1 MKKEYDWLFIVPRDG
16 IHGGAEQMIFNLAYH
31 ASKNG
36 SKCRVLCLQ
45 NKKYLH
51 WEPYEQVM
59 DIRYSP
65 FSDVYLGYIYYFF
78 AIPLLRFKERYR
90 YAFSSQTLI
99 NAMLGII
106 KQLGILPRTKLIVRE
121 SNSIFHLLSGAK
133 LKLYSLAY
141 KIGYHKVD
149 LLILQTEFMK
159 NQLLDAMPWMQR
171 KLRMIVLPNPI
182 NLDLISE
189 KAAVENP
196 SLKGRKFL
204 VAAGRLVPAKGFDIL
219 IDAFRELQPSNPDLE
234 LIILGDGPEKSSLQN
249 RIDSYGLTG
258 KITLEGLVTNVY
270 PYFKNA
276 ATCVLSS
283 RIEGFP
289 NVLLQMM
296 SQNTKVV
303 STLSAGGIEK
313 LEGVFTCEI
322 ENTEQL
328 AGAIQECLNA
338 PTNGN
343 RKLFDENLKVRTV
356 GSFIEKTL
364 ENIPER

>member
-1 MKKEYDWLFIVPRDG
+1 
-16 IHGGAEQMIFNLAYH
+16 MIFNLAYH
-31 ASKNG
+31 VSKNG
-36 SKCRVLCLQ
+36 GKCRVLCLQ
-45 NKKYLH
+45 NKKYQH

-65 FSDVYLGYIYYFF
+65 FSDVYLGYLYFFF
-78 AIPLLRFKERYR
+78 AIPMLRFKERYR

-106 KQLGILPRTKLIVRE
+106 KQFGFLPGTRLIVRE

-133 LKLYSLAY
+133 LRMYSLAY

-159 NQLLDAMPWMQR
+159 NQLLEAMPWMKR
-171 KLRMIVLPNPI
+171 KLRLIVLPNPI
-182 NLDLISE
+182 NLGLIAE
-189 KAAVENP
+189 KAAVKNP

-204 VAAGRLVPAKGFDIL
+204 VAAGRLVPAKGFDVL
-219 IDAFRELQPSNPDLE
+219 IDAFRDLHPSHPDLE
-234 LIILGDGPEKSSLQN
+234 LIILGEGPEKSSLQS
-249 RIDSYGLTG
+249 RIDSFGLSD
-258 KITLEGLVTNVY
+258 KIFLEGLVTNVY

-276 ATCVLSS
+276 AACVLSS

-313 LEGVFTCEI
+313 LQGVFTCEI
-322 ENTEQL
+322 ENTGQL
-328 AGAIQECLNA
+328 AETIQKCLNSD
-338 PTNGN
+338 TDQN
-343 RKLFDENLKVRTV
+343 RNLFDENLKVRTV
-356 GSFIEKTL
+356 DSFLRKTL
-364 ENIPER
+364 ENLPES